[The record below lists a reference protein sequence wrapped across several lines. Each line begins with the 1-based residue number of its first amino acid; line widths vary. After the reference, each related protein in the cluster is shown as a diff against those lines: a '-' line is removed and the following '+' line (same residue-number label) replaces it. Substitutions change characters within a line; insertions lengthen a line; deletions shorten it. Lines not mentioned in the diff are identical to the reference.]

1 MKTIKENLDIWEQK
15 LQDFKNSIDK
25 ELAEIHTC
33 KQEIRQ
39 LKDEVT
45 EALSKGRFLRDENR
59 LILSAPEIIIG
70 NVNRQ
75 GIAESRAGKVILRGN
90 CIQVEASERIENRSP
105 KIHSIAEDPGCD
117 GTEHTIHPNA
127 EIVQIANNLLLR
139 SISHTDTLSPKN
151 DLAVQPG
158 LTIVSDGALDIKA
171 EMPCETEESDL
182 DEVLAD
188 LGNQQT
194 DLKKEIADAEKAI
207 QETNTELTKILAPNL
222 NVTDLLTRANYVD
235 LDEQH
240 QAFNTHSETQYRQ
253 LANYYQLLAAAAEIN
268 LRKKGLEERKKKAGE
283 RKAQFKEDPTN
294 ARLNLTAEKI
304 NMTTRDGDHNIR
316 TNPQSGVYVKSRNVN
331 IETTDDTGKL
341 IEEGTIFMHS
351 GHSIMDAHNPN
362 YTNEEGDGDSKTTGS
377 IELYA
382 KDVQIRSID
391 YDLKKGALEE
401 KELTPDS
408 SLTVQTGA
416 INLMSVDTEGKA
428 TGLIHLNAKDVR
440 LRSMDL
446 DKENLTDVELAKE
459 SRLQLLSESIFIGST
474 EEKQLTQWAQVNADN
489 VKLYG
494 KAQIGLQQDEDK
506 GLVEME
512 GGNLTINAEATDIY
526 GKFTSNGESSIPT
539 LTSKSIETDHMKV
552 NSSWK
557 TPNTQEGTPA
567 SASPDKTKK
576 KSKSKLKLFGK

>member
-1 MKTIKENLDIWEQK
+1 
-15 LQDFKNSIDK
+15 
-25 ELAEIHTC
+25 
-33 KQEIRQ
+33 
-39 LKDEVT
+39 
-45 EALSKGRFLRDENR
+45 
-59 LILSAPEIIIG
+59 
-70 NVNRQ
+70 
-75 GIAESRAGKVILRGN
+75 
-90 CIQVEASERIENRSP
+90 
-105 KIHSIAEDPGCD
+105 
-117 GTEHTIHPNA
+117 
-127 EIVQIANNLLLR
+127 
-139 SISHTDTLSPKN
+139 
-151 DLAVQPG
+151 
-158 LTIVSDGALDIKA
+158 
-171 EMPCETEESDL
+171 
-182 DEVLAD
+182 
-188 LGNQQT
+188 
-194 DLKKEIADAEKAI
+194 
-207 QETNTELTKILAPNL
+207 
-222 NVTDLLTRANYVD
+222 
-235 LDEQH
+235 
-240 QAFNTHSETQYRQ
+240 
-253 LANYYQLLAAAAEIN
+253 
-268 LRKKGLEERKKKAGE
+268 
-283 RKAQFKEDPTN
+283 
-294 ARLNLTAEKI
+294 
-304 NMTTRDGDHNIR
+304 
-316 TNPQSGVYVKSRNVN
+316 
-331 IETTDDTGKL
+331 
-341 IEEGTIFMHS
+341 
-351 GHSIMDAHNPN
+351 MDAHNPN

-382 KDVQIRSID
+382 KNVQIRSID
-391 YDLKKGALEE
+391 YDLKKWELEE

-494 KAQIGLQQDEDK
+494 KTQIGLQQDEDK